1 MKKIIS
7 FALSIILILITS
19 ACGMALE
26 AETEGPPAATPEVRV
41 VEEGSGIYAQE
52 QIPLPEPYSGCS
64 VLAAGREDVYLLM
77 ENYDDYSTAIFRL
90 DPETELPVPT
100 SLEYDENTLRNSQV
114 TPEHGLAFMI
124 WRQYDDGTS
133 EFVVREYDANY
144 ELAHEVSLAA
154 AYADDYPVIFGFIP
168 CEGGYIAN
176 AFKGIWFVDYEGG
189 ARLLLDNDGTQY
201 SFFYNSEGDILAC
214 GTTPGGS
221 VVIEFRFDLS
231 GYEKFPQDFERFLPI
246 CGWGEDEL
254 YIYSDGWLCAL
265 DYRTGELQQRVN
277 SDLSSVAINA
287 RLSEDAYAGTSSSK
301 LYVSHELPAG
311 TELTVVRLA
320 AAMGTELQDYVK
332 RYNSLNTGSVIE
344 ISYYR
349 ESEQS
354 RLIAEIAAGNA
365 PDLYDLALLP
375 KELLARRGYLADL
388 GDFVRGLGF
397 AEGVI
402 NACTSSDGG
411 IYEFVPCF
419 ELMYCAVSE
428 EYVPD
433 GTWTPEDMLG
443 LYEETGLPIFDPSM
457 SRNTFLEY
465 YLAFNGNSYIDGEAR
480 FDSAQFEVLLEYA
493 SALPER
499 STTDMNVDLARVY
512 TGQQLGAVEYGDAK
526 MAVTLCMEEGS
537 IPGGCVQLGFPSADG
552 GAVAITSDCRIGVS
566 ATTSQREAAEDFLNF
581 VLQNLPYG
589 NTLSSVES
597 DIRTALESKI
607 LYWQDYE
614 EMVSAF
620 ILLGEGGEQELLE
633 VKCPVPTEAD
643 VEAALAL
650 INSAS
655 VVYDCDDALLD
666 IVTDEAGA
674 FFAGDKSVGDVCA
687 NIQDRAEIYI
697 AEQFG

>member
-19 ACGMALE
+19 ACGMAPE

-52 QIPLPEPYSGCS
+52 QIPLPEPYSACK

-100 SLEYDENTLRNSQV
+100 PLEYDENTFRDSQV
-114 TPEHGLAFMI
+114 TPEHGLAFST
-124 WRQYDDGTS
+124 WRLYDDGTS
-133 EFVVREYDANY
+133 EYFIREYDANY
-144 ELAHEVSLAA
+144 ELTHEVSLAA

-168 CEGGYIAN
+168 CAGGYIVN
-176 AFKGIWFVDYEGG
+176 AFKGIWFVDYEGE

-214 GTTPGGS
+214 GTPPGGS

-231 GYEKFPQDFERFLPI
+231 GYERFPQDFERFLPI

-254 YIYSDGWLCAL
+254 YIYSEGWLCAL
-265 DYRTGELQQRVN
+265 DYRTGELEQRVN
-277 SDLSSVAINA
+277 SNLSSIYINA
-287 RLSEDAYAGTSSSK
+287 RLSEDAYAGSGSSN
-301 LYVSHELPAG
+301 LYVAHELPAG

-332 RYNSLNTGSVIE
+332 RYNSLSTGSIIE
-344 ISYYR
+344 ISYYGK
-349 ESEQS
+349 SDLS

-419 ELMYCAVSE
+419 ELMYCAISK

-443 LYEETGLPIFDPSM
+443 LYEETGLPIFDPNM
-457 SRNTFLEY
+457 SRSAFLEY

-480 FDSAQFEVLLEYA
+480 FDSAQFEALLEYA

-512 TGQQLGAVEYGDAK
+512 TGQQLGAVEYGNANL
-526 MAVTLCMEEGS
+526 AVTLCMEEGA
-537 IPGGCVQLGFPSADG
+537 IQGGCVQLGFPSADG

-566 ATTSQREAAEDFLNF
+566 ATTAQRETAEDFLNF

-589 NTLSSVES
+589 NTLSSIES
-597 DIRTALESKI
+597 DIRTALKSKI

-614 EMVSAF
+614 EMVSSF
-620 ILLGEGGEQELLE
+620 VLLGEDGEQDLLE
-633 VKCPVPTEAD
+633 VKCRIPTEAD

-674 FFAGDKSVGDVCA
+674 YFAGDKSVEEVCA
-687 NIQDRAEIYI
+687 IIQDRAETYI